1 MPVFTVAR
9 TVTPV
14 VSGTTEPQAP
24 GTERDR
30 HLRLRCICRV
40 CLTWL
45 CRCQRFRFFL
55 PREPFFAA
63 STAAA
68 FAALTIGTKPPTT
81 AR

>member
-30 HLRLRCICRV
+30 HLRLRCVRGAY
-40 CLTWL
+40 
-45 CRCQRFRFFL
+45 RFRFFF

-81 AR
+81 TT